1 MDASVLI
8 SLLYVS
14 HALETTRMFEWYIEE
29 EDLLRFLRWEEID
42 TIFPLFEG
50 AIEAGH
56 ISKSRFRKLGVIG
69 VATTKVLLVVSSQLV
84 LVGFMFQNT
93 CKTIFESIVFV
104 FVMHPFDVGDRCVI
118 DDVQMIVEEMN
129 ILTTVFLR
137 YDNEKIVY
145 SNSTL
150 STKPISNFY
159 RSPEMS
165 DTVDFTIDVSTF
177 VDNINALEKQI
188 QAYIESKPKHWNP
201 KHSLLVKEIENVDK
215 MKLTLSVLHTINHQ
229 NYGEKNIRRS
239 ELVLEL
245 KKIFENIGIKYHVL
259 PQEIHLTQ
267 ISTPTLS

>member
-1 MDASVLI
+1 MEGLRESMGSGGVWRRI
-8 SLLYVS
+8 W
-14 HALETTRMFEWYIEE
+14 ALARWRTR
-29 EDLLRFLRWEEID
+29 RRRSGGGGAAA
-42 TIFPLFEG
+42 EG
-50 AIEAGH
+50 
-56 ISKSRFRKLGVIG
+56 SRRGGLPRNCL
-69 VATTKVLLVVSSQLV
+69 APSSRTV
-84 LVGFMFQNT
+84 NGF
-93 CKTIFESIVFV
+93 
-104 FVMHPFDVGDRCVI
+104 
-118 DDVQMIVEEMN
+118 MIVEEMN

-145 SNSTL
+145 SHSTL

-177 VDNINALEKQI
+177 VDNINALKKQI
-188 QAYIESKPKHWNP
+188 QAYIKSKPKHWNP

-267 ISTPTLS
+267 ISTPTLSS